1 MPLRPYQEIDVSN
14 IRAAVIRSKSCVYRC
29 PTGSGKTIVGTAI
42 ADGAT
47 TKGNPVLFLCH
58 RRELIKQT
66 VDTIYETMPGVQLGV
81 IAAGWPELP
90 WAKLQIGMVQT
101 IARRK
106 QLMFKPKIIIVDE
119 AHHVR
124 AATWEKVFQVWP
136 GAKLI
141 GLTATPERLDGKGLG
156 THFAEMVSGPE
167 IKELVDMGY
176 LAPTRVLRIPS
187 SMMLED
193 VRTDRHGEYRQDD
206 VSAKIT
212 DAVIAD
218 GVGAYMRYAKGKRAI
233 FFGVHRDHSKR
244 VCAGLREV
252 GIRAEHVDGDDP
264 MARRDRIMAEF
275 KTGGLDVV
283 GNCQLIDEGFDAP
296 ACEVVMMGSPTTS
309 VTRYLQQA
317 GRAMRPAPGKT
328 ALILDLAGISHELGL
343 PDDVREWSLDDGEIR
358 EGKKAH
364 KRPRDC
370 PRCQT
375 VFWGRICP
383 HCNHS
388 EPMAEVNQVDTELEE
403 ATGATP
409 RPGGRRLTRKQLNQ
423 QLAVAHG
430 APNKEKALLEIAARN
445 GYKKTWAYAILR
457 VWSDRPQTA

>member
-1 MPLRPYQEIDVSN
+1 M
-14 IRAAVIRSKSCVYRC
+14 A
-29 PTGSGKTIVGTAI
+29 
-42 ADGAT
+42 
-47 TKGNPVLFLCH
+47 
-58 RRELIKQT
+58 
-66 VDTIYETMPGVQLGV
+66 
-81 IAAGWPELP
+81 W
-90 WAKLQIGMVQT
+90 
-101 IARRK
+101 
-106 QLMFKPKIIIVDE
+106 
-119 AHHVR
+119 
-124 AATWEKVFQVWP
+124 
-136 GAKLI
+136 
-141 GLTATPERLDGKGLG
+141 
-156 THFAEMVSGPE
+156 
-167 IKELVDMGY
+167 Y
-176 LAPTRVLRIPS
+176 LAPVRMLRIPS
-187 SMMLED
+187 SLVMDD
-193 VRTDRHGEYRQDD
+193 VRVNRNGEYREDD

-218 GVGAYMRYAKGKRAI
+218 AVGAYMRYAKGMRAI
-233 FFGVHRDHSKR
+233 FFGVHTDHSKR
-244 VCAGLREV
+244 VCAALRELGV
-252 GIRAEHVDGDDP
+252 RAEHVDGNDP
-264 MARRDRIMAEF
+264 PARRDRIMGAL
-275 KTGGLDVV
+275 KTGGLDLV
-283 GNCQLIDEGFDAP
+283 GNCNLISEGFDAP
-296 ACEVVMMGSPTTS
+296 ACEVVIDGAPTTS
-309 VTRYLQQA
+309 VTQYLQRQGRHRRVDDANPNKVALSLDCA
-317 GRAMRPAPGKT
+317 GN
-328 ALILDLAGISHELGL
+328 SHELGL

-409 RPGGRRLTRKQLNQ
+409 KVGGRRLTRKQLNQ